1 MKPFIQSL
9 STEVSRLTTSCFPV
23 VFPCFAL
30 DFPIRLDSE
39 FCSCCCFFF
48 NNIFCFLFAKFLL
61 HGCWYVICVADCGI
75 CNVITAIYVPMCMFV
90 VKCICV
96 WEWAQTKVALRF
108 YFWRHGFW
116 SLTVPEA
123 HGLTNEPMIRDPPY
137 LCSPQCLPP
146 TAATLGMHTQLLHA
160 VGRQVSELRTS
171 CLYSKCLNN

>member
-1 MKPFIQSL
+1 MGPPAHPCPVASSFFITVL
-9 STEVSRLTTSCFPV
+9 IACRMGGLGRRFHVCGW
-23 VFPCFAL
+23 AL
-30 DFPIRLDSE
+30 
-39 FCSCCCFFF
+39 
-48 NNIFCFLFAKFLL
+48 
-61 HGCWYVICVADCGI
+61 CWCVICVADCGI
-75 CNVITAIYVPMCMFV
+75 CNVITAIYVLMCMFV